1 MARGEVL
8 PELSAL
14 VALAFSDAGLAHWEL
29 DWLGRTTFVT
39 SSHDF
44 DMADHLDAAVS
55 GNTEGLR
62 EALVLAGVAP
72 DYRPAR

>member
-1 MARGEVL
+1 ML

-44 DMADHLDAAVS
+44 DMADHLAAAVS
-55 GNTEGLR
+55 DNGGTEGLR
-62 EALVLAGVAP
+62 GVLAVAGVAP
-72 DYRPAR
+72 DYRPAH

>member
-1 MARGEVL
+1 VL

-14 VALAFSDAGLAHWEL
+14 VALAFSDAGLAHWQL

-39 SSHDF
+39 SSSDI
-44 DMADHLDAAVS
+44 DMADRLDAAVT
-55 GNTEGLR
+55 GNTAGLR
-62 EALVLAGVAP
+62 DALAVAGVAL